1 VSLPHLL
8 LVDDSEAILAFER
21 AALSSHYAISTA
33 MTGAEALEKVRQV
46 RPAAVLLDLS
56 MPEMDGDEVLRRMK
70 LDPELE
76 SIPIIVVSS
85 ERHREKDCLNAGAEA
100 FLAKPI
106 RATELAQLVGEVLSR
121 TRERAREGALRV
133 LFVSV
138 GSFRFGLPLDSVDS
152 AVQLPLTQPLPAGPS
167 YLSEFVEIYG
177 EPLCVMDVAARLGV
191 EHGVPRLEQKL
202 VVIRNEDQK
211 LALKV
216 DRVEDP
222 EELPRDSVVPKGN
235 LGGAAEGPLKDLL
248 VAMVHGSRGALP
260 VLDPRAF
267 LQRSLWRQLPELLEL
282 KSRSRTP

>member
-85 ERHREKDCLNAGAEA
+85 ERHRERDCLNAGAEA

-106 RATELAQLVGEVLSR
+106 RAPQLAQLVGEVLAR
-121 TRERAREGALRV
+121 TRERAREGSLRV

-138 GSFRFGLPLDSVDS
+138 GGFRFGLPLEAVDS

-167 YLSEFVEIYG
+167 YLSEYVEIYG
-177 EPLCVMDVAARLGV
+177 EPLCVMDLAARLGM

-222 EELPRDSVVPKGN
+222 EELPRDAVVPRSS
-235 LGGAAEGPLKDLL
+235 LGGAGEGPLKDLL

-260 VLDPRAF
+260 VLEPRAL
-267 LQRSLWRQLPELLEL
+267 LQRSLWRQLPELLAL
-282 KSRSRTP
+282 QAKDA

>member
-33 MTGAEALEKVRQV
+33 MTGAEALEKVRQL

-106 RATELAQLVGEVLSR
+106 RASELSQVVGEVLTR
-121 TRERAREGALRV
+121 TRERAREGSLRV
-133 LFVSV
+133 LFVAV
-138 GSFRFGLPLDSVDS
+138 GAFRFGLPLEAVDS
-152 AVQLPLTQPLPAGPS
+152 AVQIPLTQPLPAGPS
-167 YLSEFVEIYG
+167 YLSEYVEIYG
-177 EPLCVMDVAARLGV
+177 EPLCVMDLAARLGV
-191 EHGVPRLEQKL
+191 EPGVPRLEQKL
-202 VVIRNEDQK
+202 VVIRNDEQK

-222 EELPRDSVVPKGN
+222 EELSRDAVVPQSS

-260 VLDPRAF
+260 VLDPRAL
-267 LQRSLWRQLPELLEL
+267 LQRSLWRQLTSLLETQL
-282 KSRSRTP
+282 RAP